1 MFTSTLAKVGAVFAT
16 ASAVMLGYTSNAHA
30 EMLFDRG
37 LPTENLNTISP
48 ANRSNVRWATDAQ
61 NQGFFGDD
69 FTIGN
74 VGDTFVINTIRTW
87 MVPGLSIGDPDNE
100 EDWDVAEPDNLGD
113 WFESFTLLT
122 GLAAEND
129 ISPFASATL
138 DFNSN
143 FTSNPDVTIT
153 QVPYPDAA
161 ESIYDNFGD
170 FVNIWQVDFNN
181 LNWTI
186 EGGTTYN
193 FRVRGV
199 GREIPDFGIFYPSYN
214 HASNAALSGSPQDG
228 ADNRF
233 LQFDASGNFV
243 DIVDTNGNGWGK
255 SSDINVQIF
264 GEATPKTSVPEP
276 ASVLALL
283 AFITFLS
290 ADSPKKQKKSK

>member
-16 ASAVMLGYTSNAHA
+16 ASAVMLGYTSNAQA

-37 LPTENLNTISP
+37 LPTENLNTISE
-48 ANRSNVRWATDAQ
+48 ANRSNVRWATDSE
-61 NQGFFGDD
+61 NLGFYGDD

-74 VGDTFVINTIRTW
+74 VGDTFVIDTIRTW
-87 MVPGLSIGDPDNE
+87 MVPGITGIGD
-100 EDWDVAEPDNLGD
+100 PDNLGD

-122 GLAAEND
+122 GLAAEDD
-129 ISPFASATL
+129 ISPFASVTL

-143 FTSNPDVTIT
+143 VTSNPDVTIT

-193 FRVRGV
+193 FGVRGV
-199 GREIPDFGIFYPSYN
+199 GREIPDQGLFYPWFN
-214 HASNAALSGSPQDG
+214 HASNAALSASPQDG

-243 DIVDTNGNGWGK
+243 DTVDSNGNGWDK

-283 AFITFLS
+283 VFITFLS
-290 ADSPKKQKKSK
+290 AGSPKKQEKSK

>member
-16 ASAVMLGYTSNAHA
+16 ASAVMLGYTSNAQA

-37 LPTENLNTISP
+37 LPTENLNSIFE

-74 VGDTFVINTIRTW
+74 VGDTFVIDTIRTW
-87 MVPGLSIGDPDNE
+87 MVPGLSIGDPDN
-100 EDWDVAEPDNLGD
+100 LGD
-113 WFESFTLLT
+113 WYESFTLLT
-122 GLAAEND
+122 GLAAEDD

-143 FTSNPDVTIT
+143 VTSNPDVTIT
-153 QVPYPDAA
+153 QVSYPDAA

-193 FRVRGV
+193 FGVRGV
-199 GREIPDFGIFYPSYN
+199 GREIPDEDIFYPWFN
-214 HASNAALSGSPQDG
+214 HASNAGLSGSPQDG
-228 ADNRF
+228 ADNRY

-243 DIVDTNGNGWGK
+243 YIVDTNGNGWDK

-276 ASVLALL
+276 GSVLALL
-283 AFITFLS
+283 AFITFLT
-290 ADSPKKQKKSK
+290 AGSPKKQ